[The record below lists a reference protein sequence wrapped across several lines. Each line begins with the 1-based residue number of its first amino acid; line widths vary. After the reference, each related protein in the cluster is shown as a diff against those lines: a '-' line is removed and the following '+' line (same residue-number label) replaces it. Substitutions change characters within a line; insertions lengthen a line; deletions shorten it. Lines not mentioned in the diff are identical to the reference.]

1 MNWVEPTIS
10 VITITLGV
18 FHILRPGR
26 VLEIVENVY
35 PFVRQKEEPVARNSA
50 VRLFGVIWI
59 FLGVYLLI
67 SS

>member
-1 MNWVEPTIS
+1 MNWAEATIS

-26 VLEIVENVY
+26 ILEVIENVY
-35 PFVRQKEEPVARNSA
+35 PFFRRKDEPVTRNSA
-50 VRLFGVIWI
+50 VRLVGVNWMV
-59 FLGVYLLI
+59 LGLYLLI